1 MHTVS
6 RGSAVKDGAGKG
18 SAAIFLL
25 CSITFLLIVGVLAT
39 VWLTDS
45 PTALKQH
52 ITLQLQIPLI
62 VTAILVGSVLAVS
75 GATLQIVLRNP
86 LADPGII
93 GITSGASLVAA
104 SLLLLTPLWAQP
116 YLHYILPL
124 GCFIG
129 ALITTFVI
137 YRLARKLL
145 GSAVAVILSGIAI
158 STLSGAVIAWLYMFS
173 DAQSLR
179 NLTFWLMGSVYQTT
193 WPILWVSGPLIV
205 GSLWYQIRQSAK
217 FNRLYAGDLAA
228 LSGGVN
234 VQRLTERSLIA
245 TAVGVGAAVSIAG
258 AIAFVG
264 LLVPHI
270 LRLILGHDNRI
281 LLPASALCGASL
293 LLVVVLMSELT
304 RAITLPVSMITA
316 TLGGPLLI
324 WALLKGQLR

>member
-1 MHTVS
+1 MSRTVKG
-6 RGSAVKDGAGKG
+6 RG
-18 SAAIFLL
+18 ITLL
-25 CSITFLLIVGVLAT
+25 SGSITLLLIIAVFST
-39 VWLTDS
+39 VWLSDS
-45 PTALKQH
+45 PSALKQH
-52 ITLQLQIPLI
+52 ITLQLQIPLV
-62 VTAILVGSVLAVS
+62 VTALLVGSVLAVS
-75 GATLQIVLRNP
+75 GATLQMVLRNP

-104 SLLLLTPLWAQP
+104 ILLLLTPQWAQP

-124 GCFIG
+124 GCFVG
-129 ALITTFVI
+129 ALITTFII

-158 STLSGAVIAWLYMFS
+158 STLSGAIIAWLYLFS

-193 WPILWVSGPLIV
+193 WPILWVSGPLII
-205 GSLWYQIRQSAK
+205 GSVWYQLSQSAS
-217 FNRLYAGDLAA
+217 FNRLYAGDMAA
-228 LSGGVN
+228 YSSGIQ
-234 VQRLTERSLIA
+234 VQQLTERSLIA
-245 TAVGVGAAVSIAG
+245 AAVGVGAAVSIAG

-270 LRLILGHDNRI
+270 LRLFVGHDNRI
-281 LLPASALCGASL
+281 LLPVSALCGASL
-293 LLVVVLMSELT
+293 LLTVVLMTELT

>member
-1 MHTVS
+1 MHTVL
-6 RGSAVKDGAGKG
+6 KG
-18 SAAIFLL
+18 RAATFLL
-25 CSITFLLIVGVLAT
+25 CSVTFLLTVGVLAT

-62 VTAILVGSVLAVS
+62 ITAILVGSVLAVS

-228 LSGGVN
+228 LSSGVN
-234 VQRLTERSLIA
+234 VQRLTERSL
-245 TAVGVGAAVSIAG
+245 
-258 AIAFVG
+258 
-264 LLVPHI
+264 
-270 LRLILGHDNRI
+270 RI
-281 LLPASALCGASL
+281 LLPASALFGASL